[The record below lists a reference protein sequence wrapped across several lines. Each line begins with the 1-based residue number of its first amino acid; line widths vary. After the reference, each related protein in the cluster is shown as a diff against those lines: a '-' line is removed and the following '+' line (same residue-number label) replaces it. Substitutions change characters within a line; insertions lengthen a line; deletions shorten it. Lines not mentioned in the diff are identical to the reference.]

1 MQRNR
6 PLSQSERL
14 VIGLAA
20 AVLCGACTD
29 RLAIDLGRLGLGDG
43 LQVGA
48 SAIALIAFLV
58 ALPYGLSKTLETVHF
73 AAALLAVTLLVFV
86 LDAILG

>member
-1 MQRNR
+1 MERNR
-6 PLSQSERL
+6 PLKSSERL
-14 VIGLAA
+14 IVGVAA
-20 AVLCGACTD
+20 AVLCGACVD

-48 SAIALIAFLV
+48 SAIGLIALLV

-73 AAALLAVTLLVFV
+73 VAALLAVTLIVFV
-86 LDAILG
+86 SDAVFG